1 MKSNNPHPK
10 PLCVIDR
17 FHQLQTETEST
28 GFRGTHKRRYGK
40 TNTTK
45 SVEKVSVTVDKID
58 GIAFATNNVI
68 HIAAG
73 CIERYRGDI
82 EKEGNR
88 REQGYDITAHFLHYR
103 RISKTGLWRI

>member
-40 TNTTK
+40 TSKKEEVTIPLNLSSPRIIFTTVFE
-45 SVEKVSVTVDKID
+45 SVEIGCLTLFFPSVHGVEMQFLLRWGLRLSVDKRNEMS
-58 GIAFATNNVI
+58 A
-68 HIAAG
+68 
-73 CIERYRGDI
+73 
-82 EKEGNR
+82 
-88 REQGYDITAHFLHYR
+88 
-103 RISKTGLWRI
+103 